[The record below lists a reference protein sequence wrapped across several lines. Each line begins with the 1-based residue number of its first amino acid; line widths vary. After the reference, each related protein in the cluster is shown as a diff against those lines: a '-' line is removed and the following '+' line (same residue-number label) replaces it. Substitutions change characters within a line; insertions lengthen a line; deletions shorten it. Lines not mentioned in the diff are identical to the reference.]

1 MSIRETALF
10 HGVES
15 AEPKVLRDPLI
26 VAAPVLFFFSGFP
39 ALLYQIV
46 WQRSLFAIFGINI
59 ESVTIVVSSFMLGLG
74 LGSLV
79 GGRVSKYPGLPLLA
93 VFGLVELGIAA
104 FGFIS
109 LHVFHRAAILTA
121 GASSVSTALLT
132 FALVLIPTLLMGATL
147 PLLVAHIVGV
157 SRNVGRSV
165 GILYAV
171 NTFGSALACFVAGKF
186 LMRWLGQSGT
196 IRLAVLMNLAI
207 ALAALGL
214 YAAYGRRSTAPVTH
228 TDAPM
233 AADAVSA
240 GKPAYWLLSVAV
252 AGIAG
257 FVSLSYEIL
266 WFRIYSFVSGSEAKS
281 FAYLLGAYLVGI
293 AGGALFSR
301 LLCHEQ
307 IEENAFLRK
316 LGFFAVSANVLGFA
330 VIPSVA
336 AAVHVVRY
344 PVTLPLVA
352 LAAALLGAIF
362 PLVCHLAVRPDR
374 RVGLRLSYLYLAN
387 IVGSTLG
394 SFITGF
400 ILMDYWSLPQI
411 STLLAS
417 VGVAFGFALL
427 LPTLSTRGKFIVAGV
442 IAVGLVGLAPIAS
455 KALFAQ
461 VWERLQY
468 KRDFAPRHA
477 FAHVIETKSG
487 VITVSADGT
496 VFGGGIYDG
505 RFNVDLRHDTNGI
518 VRAYALSSFHAS
530 PRRVLMIG
538 LSTVSWAQVIAH
550 HPQVERLTI
559 VEINPGYLPLV
570 GGVPEVASV
579 LTNPKVDIV
588 IDDGRRWLLRNRTE
602 RFDTIVMNTTFHW
615 RAHATE
621 LLSREFLE
629 IARQHLNPGGVLYYN
644 TTASPEVQVTGLSV
658 YPHGLRIMQ
667 CLAVSDSPIV
677 VDRDRWRS
685 VLAAYKIDGRSVL
698 DLRNEKDRRR
708 LEQVLGL
715 VDTLASP
722 DPTANI
728 AMEDG
733 DSLRKRVAGA
743 RIVTED
749 NMGTEWEP

>member
-1 MSIRETALF
+1 MSIRETALLE
-10 HGVES
+10 GVES
-15 AEPKVLRDPLI
+15 AQPKVLRNPLI

-104 FGFIS
+104 FGLIS
-109 LHVFHRAAILTA
+109 LEVFHRTAIVTA
-121 GASSVSTALLT
+121 GASTVSTALLT
-132 FALVLIPTLLMGATL
+132 FILVLIPTLLMGATL
-147 PLLVAHIVGV
+147 PLLVAHIVSV
-157 SRNVGRSV
+157 SKNVGRSV

-171 NTFGSALACFVAGKF
+171 NTLGSALACFMAGKF
-186 LMRWLGQSGT
+186 LMRLLGQSGT
-196 IRLAVLMNLAI
+196 IRLAFCINLAI

-214 YAAYGRRSTAPVTH
+214 YAVYGRRSSVATGRAEEPMPH
-228 TDAPM
+228 DAM
-233 AADAVSA
+233 AAGNPS
-240 GKPAYWLLSVAV
+240 YWVLAVAV

-266 WFRIYSFVSGSEAKS
+266 WFRTYSFVSGSEAKS

-293 AGGALFSR
+293 AGGSLFAR
-301 LLCHEQ
+301 LLCHER
-307 IEENAFLRK
+307 IEEKAFLRK
-316 LGFFAVSANVLGFA
+316 LAFFAVAANVLGFA

-336 AAVHVVRY
+336 VAVQVVRY
-344 PVTLPLVA
+344 PLTFPLVA

-362 PLVCHLAVRPDR
+362 PLVCHLAVRPDA
-374 RVGLRLSYLYLAN
+374 RVGVRLSYLYLAN
-387 IVGSTLG
+387 IIGSTLG
-394 SFITGF
+394 SFVTGF

-411 STLLAS
+411 SVLLAA

-427 LPTLSTRGKFIVAGV
+427 LPTLSRRGRLVVTAVVAF
-442 IAVGLVGLAPIAS
+442 ALVGVFPAAARP
-455 KALFAQ
+455 LFAQ

-468 KRDFAPRHA
+468 KHDFNPQHR
-477 FAHVIETKSG
+477 FTDVIETKNG
-487 VITVSADGT
+487 VITVSADRT
-496 VFGGGIYDG
+496 VFGGGVYDG
-505 RFNVDLRHDTNGI
+505 RFNIDLRHDTNGI
-518 VRAYALSSFHAS
+518 FRAYALSSFHAS

-538 LSTVSWAQVIAH
+538 LSTGSWAQVIAH
-550 HPQVERLTI
+550 HPQLERMTI
-559 VEINPGYLPLV
+559 VEINPGYLDLIAA
-570 GGVPEVASV
+570 VPEVASV
-579 LTNPKVDIV
+579 LRNPKINTV
-588 IDDGRRWLLRNRTE
+588 IDDGRRWLLRNRSE
-602 RFDTIVMNTTFHW
+602 KFDVIVMNTTFHW

-629 IARQHLNPGGVLYYN
+629 IARQHLNQGGVLYYN
-644 TTASPEVQVTGLSV
+644 TTASAEVQLTGLTV
-658 YPHGLRIMQ
+658 YPHGLRVAQ

-677 VDRDRWRS
+677 VDKERWRS
-685 VLAAYKIDGRSVL
+685 VLAAYKIEGRPVL
-698 DLRNEKDRRR
+698 DLTVEADRRR
-708 LEQVLGL
+708 FEQVLGL

-728 AMEDG
+728 AMEHG
-733 DSLRKRVAGA
+733 ESLRKRIAGA

-749 NMGTEWEP
+749 NMGTEWLE